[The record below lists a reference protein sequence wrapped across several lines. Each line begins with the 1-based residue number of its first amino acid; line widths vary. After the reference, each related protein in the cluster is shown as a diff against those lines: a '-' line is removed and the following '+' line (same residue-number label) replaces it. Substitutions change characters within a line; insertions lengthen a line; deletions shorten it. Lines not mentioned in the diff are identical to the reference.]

1 MAVFTDYRFFDENSK
16 IKVADDLVS
25 QNQQAKITLM
35 KIALNGATTMRADLS
50 TDILAASA
58 AGYDLLEIWSAKLY
72 KYLET
77 KTTADLKGELEAANI
92 EPYSIN
98 SIEHI
103 TFRSAEDYDKI
114 KTECELLSRIAS
126 EIGCPY
132 VVVVPGKLPAGASKE
147 TIIEESVRVLT
158 ELSDIA
164 GKYRVSLAFEFLGQS
179 DCSVQ
184 TLDLCS
190 EIVEK
195 VGRDNVGNVIDSFHF
210 YAGNS
215 SFEAIDLLDPKKLFI
230 FHINDA
236 EDLPKEPLTDAQRLY
251 PGTGILPLTEM
262 KEHFDKIGYD
272 RMVSI
277 EIFRPEYW
285 AQDPFEVA
293 AKAKLAT
300 EETLGLGKYAAGGS
314 W

>member
-1 MAVFTDYRFFDENSK
+1 
-16 IKVADDLVS
+16 
-25 QNQQAKITLM
+25 M
-35 KIALNGATTMRADLS
+35 KIALNGATTMHADLE
-50 TDILAASA
+50 TDIKAAAA
-58 AGYDLLEIWSAKLY
+58 AGYDYLEIWSAKLY

-77 KTTADLKGELEAANI
+77 NSVEQLKALFTANAID
-92 EPYSIN
+92 PYSIN

-103 TFRSAEDYDKI
+103 TFRTPDDYEGIKAECLK
-114 KTECELLSRIAS
+114 LSEIAKA
-126 EIGCPY
+126 IGCPY
-132 VVVVPGKLPAGASKE
+132 IVVVPGRLPEGGATKDQ
-147 TIIEESVRVLT
+147 IVEESVRVLT
-158 ELSDIA
+158 ELGEMA
-164 GKYRVSLAFEFLGQS
+164 GEYGVSLAFEFLGQT

-184 TLDLCS
+184 TLDLCN

-195 VGRDNVGNVIDSFHF
+195 VNRHNIGNVIDSFHF

-215 SFEAIDLLDPKKLFI
+215 SFGAIDVLKPEKLFI

-236 EDLPKEPLTDAQRLY
+236 EDLPKEKLTDAQRLY
-251 PGTGILPLTEM
+251 PGLGILPLREM

-285 AQDPFEVA
+285 ELDPFEVA
-293 AKAKLAT
+293 KNAKAAT
-300 EETLGLGKYAAGGS
+300 EQVLGLGQYAAGGS

>member
-1 MAVFTDYRFFDENSK
+1 MY
-16 IKVADDLVS
+16 
-25 QNQQAKITLM
+25 
-35 KIALNGATTMRADLS
+35 ADLS
-50 TDILAASA
+50 TDIKAAEA

-77 KTTADLKGELEAANI
+77 KTITDLRSELDKARVK
-92 EPYSIN
+92 PYSIN

-103 TFRSAEDYDKI
+103 TFRSHEDHAKI
-114 KTECELLSRIAS
+114 RGECDTLSNIAH

-132 VVVVPGKLPAGASKE
+132 IVVVPGKLPDGATKQG
-147 TIIEESVRVLT
+147 IIDESVRVLN
-158 ELSDIA
+158 ELADVANES
-164 GKYRVSLAFEFLGQS
+164 GVSLAFEFLGQT

-184 TLDLCS
+184 TLDLCN
-190 EIVEK
+190 EIVEA

-215 SFEAIDLLDPKKLFI
+215 TFEAIDIMRPEKLFI

-236 EDLPKEPLTDAQRLY
+236 EDLPKEQLTDAQRLY
-251 PGTGILPLTEM
+251 PGEGILPLTEM

-285 AQDPFEVA
+285 EQDPFEVA
-293 AKAKLAT
+293 RKAKLAT
-300 EETLGLGKYAAGGS
+300 EEVLGLGQFAAGGS
-314 W
+314 GNG

>member
-1 MAVFTDYRFFDENSK
+1 
-16 IKVADDLVS
+16 
-25 QNQQAKITLM
+25 M
-35 KIALNGATTMRADLS
+35 KIALNGATTMHADLE
-50 TDILAASA
+50 TDIKAASV
-58 AGYDLLEIWSAKLY
+58 AGFELIEIWAAKLREFL
-72 KYLET
+72 KA
-77 KTTADLKGELEAANI
+77 KTTADLKNLLAENNL

-103 TFRSAEDYDKI
+103 TFRNAEDYAQI
-114 KTECELLSRIAS
+114 KAETEELSSIAG

-132 VVVVPGKLPAGASKE
+132 VVVVPGKLPENATKE
-147 TIIEESVRVLT
+147 EIIEESVRVLN
-158 ELSDIA
+158 ELGTIA
-164 GKYRVSLAFEFLGQS
+164 EKHNVSLAFEFLGQT

-184 TLDLCS
+184 TLDLCN

-195 VGRDNVGNVIDSFHF
+195 VNRQNIGNVLDTFHF

-215 SFEAIDLLDPKKLFI
+215 TFEAIDSMKPEKLFI

-236 EDLPKEPLTDAQRLY
+236 ENLSKEELTDAHRLY
-251 PGTGILPLTEM
+251 PGTGILPI
-262 KEHFDKIGYD
+262 KEIKAHFDKIGYN

-285 AQDPFEVA
+285 NQDPFEVA
-293 AKAKLAT
+293 QKARQAT
-300 EETLGLGKYAAGGS
+300 IDVLGLESSVAGGS